1 LLHKPHGFDYPNR
14 NANRPVHY
22 IFMGTSPTVAPRQ
35 VGILVLDNDPNGAS
49 AVKQVL
55 DSEGWRVRVVPDAKA
70 LLIELKSA
78 DWSLVVANTA
88 AMDLD
93 SPAFFTLREIAS
105 VPQESG
111 GRIRALFI
119 IPETAEK
126 QVTVQIEASRLPYVV
141 RPYHFHDF
149 LEKISDLLV
158 EIKVIDAPIRLVR
171 REFGAIRKK
180 KKQVGRN
187 TMFAPRDTFSYTEEE
202 ISEYERE
209 EAAEASKGKRKTRIN
224 LGDPYS

>member
-1 LLHKPHGFDYPNR
+1 
-14 NANRPVHY
+14 
-22 IFMGTSPTVAPRQ
+22 MGTSPTVAPRQ

-55 DSEGWRVRVVPDAKA
+55 DSEGWRVRVVADAKA
-70 LLIELKSA
+70 LLTELKSA
-78 DWSLVVANTA
+78 DWSLVVASA
-88 AMDLD
+88 SAMDLD

-105 VPQESG
+105 VPQEAG

-119 IPETAEK
+119 IPEAAER
-126 QVTVQIEASRLPYVV
+126 QLMGQIEASRLPYVV
-141 RPYHFHDF
+141 RPYHLHDF

-180 KKQVGRN
+180 KKQAGRN
-187 TMFAPRDTFSYTEEE
+187 TMFAARDSFSYTEEE
-202 ISEYERE
+202 IAEYEAE
-209 EAAEASKGKRKTRIN
+209 EAAASKNKRKTRIN

>member
-1 LLHKPHGFDYPNR
+1 
-14 NANRPVHY
+14 
-22 IFMGTSPTVAPRQ
+22 MGTSPTVAPRQ
-35 VGILVLDNDPNGAS
+35 VGILVLDDDPSGAS

-55 DSEGWRVRVVPDAKA
+55 DSEGWRVRVVPDAKG
-70 LLIELKSA
+70 LLNELKNA
-78 DWSLVVANTA
+78 DWSLVVANA
-88 AMDLD
+88 AAIDLD

-119 IPETAEK
+119 IPETPEK
-126 QVTVQIEASRLPYVV
+126 ELTGQIEASRLPYVV
-141 RPYHFHDF
+141 RPYHLHDF

-187 TMFAPRDTFSYTEEE
+187 TMFAARDTFSYTEEE
-202 ISEYERE
+202 IAEYEAE
-209 EAAEASKGKRKTRIN
+209 EAAASKNKRKARIN

>member
-1 LLHKPHGFDYPNR
+1 
-14 NANRPVHY
+14 
-22 IFMGTSPTVAPRQ
+22 MGTSPTVAPRQ

-70 LLIELKSA
+70 LLTELKSA
-78 DWSLVVANTA
+78 DWSLVVANA
-88 AMDLD
+88 AAIDLD
-93 SPAFFTLREIAS
+93 SPAFFTLREIAT

-119 IPETAEK
+119 IPEAAER
-126 QVTVQIEASRLPYVV
+126 QLTGQIEASRLPYVV
-141 RPYHFHDF
+141 RPYHLHDF

-180 KKQVGRN
+180 KKQAASRN
-187 TMFAPRDTFSYTEEE
+187 SMFAARDTFSYTEEE
-202 ISEYERE
+202 IAEYERE
-209 EAAEASKGKRKTRIN
+209 EATEASKSKRKTRVN

>member
-1 LLHKPHGFDYPNR
+1 
-14 NANRPVHY
+14 
-22 IFMGTSPTVAPRQ
+22 MGTSPTVVPRQ
-35 VGILVLDNDPNGAS
+35 VGILVLDSDPSGAS

-70 LLIELKSA
+70 LLNELKSA
-78 DWSLVVANTA
+78 DWSLVVANA
-88 AMDLD
+88 AAIDLD
-93 SPAFFTLREIAS
+93 SPAFFTLREIAT

-119 IPETAEK
+119 IPEAAER
-126 QVTVQIEASRLPYVV
+126 QLTGQIEASRLPYVV
-141 RPYHFHDF
+141 RPYHLHDF

-180 KKQVGRN
+180 KKQAAGRN
-187 TMFAPRDTFSYTEEE
+187 SMFAARDTFSYTEEE
-202 ISEYERE
+202 IAEYERE
-209 EAAEASKGKRKTRIN
+209 EATEASKSKRKTRVN

>member
-1 LLHKPHGFDYPNR
+1 MLHKSHGFDSRVGKVKPF
-14 NANRPVHY
+14 VQY

-35 VGILVLDNDPNGAS
+35 VGILVLDSDPTGAS

-55 DSEGWRVRVVPDAKA
+55 DSEGWRVRVVSDAKA
-70 LLIELKSA
+70 LLTELKSA
-78 DWSLVVANTA
+78 DWSLVVANAA

-93 SPAFFTLREIAS
+93 SPAFFTLREIAT

-119 IPETAEK
+119 IPETAER
-126 QVTVQIEASRLPYVV
+126 QLTGQIESSRLPYVV
-141 RPYHFHDF
+141 RPYHLHDF
-149 LEKISDLLV
+149 LEKVSDLLV

-187 TMFAPRDTFSYTEEE
+187 TMFAARDTFSYTEEE
-202 ISEYERE
+202 IAEYERE
-209 EAAEASKGKRKTRIN
+209 EASEASKSKRKTRVN

>member
-1 LLHKPHGFDYPNR
+1 
-14 NANRPVHY
+14 
-22 IFMGTSPTVAPRQ
+22 MGTIPTVAPRQ
-35 VGILVLDNDPNGAS
+35 VGILVLDSDPNGAS

-70 LLIELKSA
+70 LLTELKSA
-78 DWSLVVANTA
+78 DWSLVVANA
-88 AMDLD
+88 AAIDLD
-93 SPAFFTLREIAS
+93 SPAFFTLREIAT

-119 IPETAEK
+119 IPEAAER
-126 QVTVQIEASRLPYVV
+126 QVTGQIEASRLPYVV
-141 RPYHFHDF
+141 RPYHLHDF

-180 KKQVGRN
+180 KKQAAGRN
-187 TMFAPRDTFSYTEEE
+187 SMFAARDTFSYTEEE
-202 ISEYERE
+202 IAEYERE
-209 EAAEASKGKRKTRIN
+209 EAAEASKSKRKTRIN

>member
-1 LLHKPHGFDYPNR
+1 
-14 NANRPVHY
+14 
-22 IFMGTSPTVAPRQ
+22 MGTSPTAAPRQ
-35 VGILVLDNDPNGAS
+35 VGILVLDNDPNGAT

-70 LLIELKSA
+70 LLTELKSA
-78 DWSLVVANTA
+78 DWSLVVANAA
-88 AMDLD
+88 AMDVE
-93 SPAFFTLREIAS
+93 SPAFFTLREIAT

-119 IPETAEK
+119 IPEAAER
-126 QVTVQIEASRLPYVV
+126 QLTGQIEASRLSYVV
-141 RPYHFHDF
+141 RPYHLHDF

-180 KKQVGRN
+180 KKQAAGRN
-187 TMFAPRDTFSYTEEE
+187 SMFAARDTFSYTEEE
-202 ISEYERE
+202 IAEYERE

>member
-1 LLHKPHGFDYPNR
+1 
-14 NANRPVHY
+14 
-22 IFMGTSPTVAPRQ
+22 MGTSPTAAPRQ
-35 VGILVLDNDPNGAS
+35 VGILVLDNDPNGAT

-70 LLIELKSA
+70 LLTELKSA
-78 DWSLVVANTA
+78 DWSLVVANAA
-88 AMDLD
+88 AMDVE
-93 SPAFFTLREIAS
+93 SPAFFTLREIAT

-119 IPETAEK
+119 IPEAAER
-126 QVTVQIEASRLPYVV
+126 QLTGQIEASRLSYVV
-141 RPYHFHDF
+141 RPYHLHDF

-180 KKQVGRN
+180 KKQAAGRN
-187 TMFAPRDTFSYTEEE
+187 SMFAARDTFSYTEEE
-202 ISEYERE
+202 IAEYERE
-209 EAAEASKGKRKTRIN
+209 EATEASKGKRKTRIN

>member
-1 LLHKPHGFDYPNR
+1 
-14 NANRPVHY
+14 
-22 IFMGTSPTVAPRQ
+22 MGTSPTVAPRQ
-35 VGILVLDNDPNGAS
+35 VGILVLDDDPSGAS

-55 DSEGWRVRVVPDAKA
+55 DSEGWRVRVVPDAKG
-70 LLIELKSA
+70 LLNELKNA
-78 DWSLVVANTA
+78 DWSLVVANA
-88 AMDLD
+88 AAIDLD

-119 IPETAEK
+119 IPETPEK
-126 QVTVQIEASRLPYVV
+126 ELTGQIEASRLPYVV
-141 RPYHFHDF
+141 RPYHLHDF

-158 EIKVIDAPIRLVR
+158 EIKVIDAPLRLVR

-187 TMFAPRDTFSYTEEE
+187 TMFAARDTFSYTEEE
-202 ISEYERE
+202 IAEYEAE
-209 EAAEASKGKRKTRIN
+209 EAAASKNKRKTRIN

>member
-1 LLHKPHGFDYPNR
+1 LLHKSHGFDSRVGKVKPF
-14 NANRPVHY
+14 VQY

-35 VGILVLDNDPNGAS
+35 VGILVLDSDPTGAS

-55 DSEGWRVRVVPDAKA
+55 DSEGWRVRVVSDAKA
-70 LLIELKSA
+70 LLTELKSA
-78 DWSLVVANTA
+78 DWSLVVANAA

-93 SPAFFTLREIAS
+93 SPAFFTLREIAT

-119 IPETAEK
+119 IPEAAER
-126 QVTVQIEASRLPYVV
+126 QLTGQIESSRLPYVV
-141 RPYHFHDF
+141 RPYHLHDF
-149 LEKISDLLV
+149 LEKVSDLLV

-187 TMFAPRDTFSYTEEE
+187 TMFAARDTFSYTEEE
-202 ISEYERE
+202 IAEYERE
-209 EAAEASKGKRKTRIN
+209 EASEASKSKRKTRVN